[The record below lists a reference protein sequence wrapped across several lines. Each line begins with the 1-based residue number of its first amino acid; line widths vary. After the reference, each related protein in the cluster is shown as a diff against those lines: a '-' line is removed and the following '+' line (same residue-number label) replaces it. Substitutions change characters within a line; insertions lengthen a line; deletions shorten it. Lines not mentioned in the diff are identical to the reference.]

1 MITDAIE
8 MKRIIKDCG
17 EQSHIKKLDSLGDL
31 DKFLDTHN
39 LSRLNH
45 KEIKNMN
52 KPITGRGWNGNQKP
66 PPLPKYPG
74 QDGFTGEFYQT
85 FN

>member
-45 KEIKNMN
+45 KEIKNVN
-52 KPITGRGWNGNQKP
+52 TPITKKGIESVIKISQQRDV
-66 PPLPKYPG
+66 
-74 QDGFTGEFYQT
+74 QDQYH
-85 FN
+85 